1 MAMMVDPFVP
11 AVLVV
16 LADFMFAVTAAVVSW
31 TVGKSFCCCC
41 CRYRC
46 CCFFR
51 AALVSFIGLFPFLF
65 FLFAS
70 LCLARNA
77 LPLVKRNSLAKP
89 LRSRWVC
96 RIVVVWSE
104 GGLVVGVVDGA
115 ASSVEGVVVVVLS
128 GVGGMVA
135 TEGMYIPAFWGTVAK
150 SVTLK
155 ESLESLEGVDCGVAG
170 EGVVGAGPRDLS
182 KGPMDLPPKKGDEGN
197 RGLSKSELV
206 DMFEKFVQKMPT
218 GVSFFY
224 VEFCYVKNTIEMGLG
239 RKTGRVRGRKV
250 ENLAKSGLKSGLLD
264 MLDSSNLQG

>member
-1 MAMMVDPFVP
+1 M
-11 AVLVV
+11 
-16 LADFMFAVTAAVVSW
+16 
-31 TVGKSFCCCC
+31 
-41 CRYRC
+41 
-46 CCFFR
+46 
-51 AALVSFIGLFPFLF
+51 
-65 FLFAS
+65 
-70 LCLARNA
+70 
-77 LPLVKRNSLAKP
+77 
-89 LRSRWVC
+89 C

-206 DMFEKFVQKMPT
+206 DMFEKFGHKMPT

-224 VEFCYVKNTIEMGLG
+224 VDFCYVKNTIEMGLG

-250 ENLAKSGLKSGLLD
+250 ENLATVSFEEWFAR
-264 MLDSSNLQG
+264 MRPV